1 MKFMMT
7 GVVISVAA
15 FIFASPV
22 SASAGAVKNKQPI
35 AHALSKK
42 INKEVRTCMEN
53 GTKHTHAY
61 EQQKHLKMMMPRTY
75 EKCQQGVSSACQM
88 TASVLAAMETNQSK

>member
-7 GVVISVAA
+7 GVVISVATFMFVLPA
-15 FIFASPV
+15 
-22 SASAGAVKNKQPI
+22 SASENAVKKEQPI
-35 AHALSKK
+35 AQALSKK
-42 INKEVRTCMEN
+42 INKEIRTCMEN

-61 EQQKHLKMMMPRTY
+61 EQQKHLKMMMPKTY
-75 EKCQQGVSSACQM
+75 EKCEQGVSSACQM